1 MASAVEPTFTVC
13 SPNKS
18 NFEGYVFIKAKL
30 NSQITKDFALLP
42 QLPKGFLLLSKPY
55 LKFMQRKA
63 YRLKAGNINNLKLV
77 TEDLPQPSE
86 GEASVQFKAVGLNF
100 ADVSVILGLYSA
112 TPKGE
117 FTPGLEYAGV
127 VSAIGKNVTNVKV
140 GDRVMGISRF
150 GAYATHLNIDTRY
163 LVPIPNDWSF
173 EEGASYLVQVLTAY
187 YALVPLGNL
196 QPGMT
201 VLIHSA
207 AGGVGILANRIAKKM
222 GAFTIGTV
230 GSTAKLNLLKEEGVD
245 MPLVR
250 DQEFYKNLD
259 KILETKQ
266 LNLIMETQG
275 GKMLMELF
283 KRLAPEGRSIVY
295 SAADFITHGNRPNYL
310 KILWKYLRRPMID
323 PMKLTDGNRGILG
336 FNLIYLY
343 EKIHLMHQYLEEVKK
358 LDIGKPRVGHI
369 LDFDNLPE
377 AVRLLQSGKTT
388 GKVVIKI

>member
-1 MASAVEPTFTVC
+1 
-13 SPNKS
+13 
-18 NFEGYVFIKAKL
+18 
-30 NSQITKDFALLP
+30 
-42 QLPKGFLLLSKPY
+42 
-55 LKFMQRKA
+55 MQRNA

-77 TEDLPQPSE
+77 TENLSE
-86 GEASVQFKAVGLNF
+86 LSNEEACVEIKAIGLNF

-117 FTPGLEYAGV
+117 FTPGLEYAGFV
-127 VSAIGKNVTNVKV
+127 KAIGKSVTAVKV

-150 GAYATHLNIDTRY
+150 GSYTTHINIDARY
-163 LVPIPNDWSF
+163 LVPIPGDWTF

-207 AGGVGILANRIAKKM
+207 AGGVGILANRIAKKV

-230 GSTAKLNLLKEEGVD
+230 GSPSKLELLKAEGVD
-245 MPLVR
+245 FPIVR
-250 DQEFYKNLD
+250 DENFYKTLD
-259 KILETKQ
+259 KILETRE

-283 KRLAPEGRSIVY
+283 KRLSPEGRSIVY

-310 KILWKYLRRPMID
+310 KILWKYLRRPLID

-343 EKIHLMHQYLEEVKK
+343 EKIHLMHRYLEEIKK
-358 LDIGKPRVGHI
+358 LDIGKPRVGHVFN
-369 LDFDNLPE
+369 FDELPK
-377 AVRLLQSGKTT
+377 AVRTLQSGKTT
-388 GKVVIKI
+388 GKVVVKI

>member
-1 MASAVEPTFTVC
+1 
-13 SPNKS
+13 
-18 NFEGYVFIKAKL
+18 
-30 NSQITKDFALLP
+30 
-42 QLPKGFLLLSKPY
+42 
-55 LKFMQRKA
+55 MQRKA
-63 YRLKAGNINNLKLV
+63 YRLKAGNINKLRLV
-77 TEDLPQPSE
+77 TENLPEPNTE
-86 GEASVQFKAVGLNF
+86 EACVEIKTIGLNF

-127 VSAIGKNVTNVKV
+127 VKAVGKNVVSLKV

-150 GAYATHLNIDTRY
+150 GAYTTHINTDARY
-163 LVPIPNDWSF
+163 LVPIPSNWTF

-201 VLIHSA
+201 VLVHSA

-230 GSTAKLNLLKEEGVD
+230 GSPAKLDLLREEGVD
-245 MPLVR
+245 IPIVR
-250 DQEFYKNLD
+250 DENFYKNLD
-259 KILETKQ
+259 KILENRE

-295 SAADFITHGNRPNYL
+295 SAADFITHGSRPNYL
-310 KILWKYLRRPMID
+310 KILWKYLHRPMID

-343 EKIHLMHQYLEEVKK
+343 EKIHLMHSYLEEIKK
-358 LDIGKPRVGHI
+358 LDIGKPRVGHVFS
-369 LDFDNLPE
+369 FDELPK

-388 GKVVIKI
+388 GKVVVKI

>member
-1 MASAVEPTFTVC
+1 
-13 SPNKS
+13 
-18 NFEGYVFIKAKL
+18 
-30 NSQITKDFALLP
+30 
-42 QLPKGFLLLSKPY
+42 
-55 LKFMQRKA
+55 MQRKT

-77 TEDLPQPSE
+77 EEDLPGPA
-86 GEASVQFKAVGLNF
+86 GNEATVEVKAIGLNF

-127 VSAIGKNVTNVKV
+127 VSAVGRQVGHLKP

-150 GAYATHLNIDTRY
+150 GGYSTHLNIDARY
-163 LVPIPNDWSF
+163 LVPIPDGWTM
-173 EEGASYLVQVLTAY
+173 EEGAAYLVQVLTAY

-196 QPGMT
+196 RPGMT
-201 VLIHSA
+201 VLVHSA
-207 AGGVGILANRIAKKM
+207 AGGVGILANRIAKKL

-230 GSTAKLNLLKEEGVD
+230 GSSAKLSLLKEEGVD
-245 MPLVR
+245 EPIVR
-250 DQEFYKNLD
+250 DENFYKNLD
-259 KILETKQ
+259 KILENRE

-295 SAADFITHGNRPNYL
+295 SAADFITPGNRPNYL
-310 KILWKYLRRPMID
+310 KIIWKYLRRPLID

-343 EKIHLMHQYLEEVKK
+343 EKIELMHQYLEEIGR
-358 LDIGKPRVGHI
+358 LNIGKPRVGHVM
-369 LDFDNLPE
+369 DFDNLTE

-388 GKVVIKI
+388 GKVIVKT